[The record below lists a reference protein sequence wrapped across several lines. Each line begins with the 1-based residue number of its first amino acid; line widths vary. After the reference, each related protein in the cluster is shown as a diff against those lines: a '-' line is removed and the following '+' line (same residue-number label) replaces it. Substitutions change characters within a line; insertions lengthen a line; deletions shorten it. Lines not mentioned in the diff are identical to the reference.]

1 MVNRL
6 VTLTIS
12 ILLIN
17 IQNCQIIDL
26 SADLASLV
34 EQVNS
39 LKSTWTAAVDSQFDS
54 VSDDVLRQRL
64 GAAVDQSDNDTSNS
78 IINITLGG
86 GNRLLAGNTYPAFLD
101 LRTKYPKCKSIS
113 TVGSQGQCGSCW
125 AFSSM
130 NSLSDRYCIANYN
143 SGNPTQR
150 SFSPQD
156 PLECC
161 TNCASNAGSPCDG
174 GYIKN
179 AFAFASTTGVST
191 GDAYGNSNLCKPYFL
206 ADTSKT
212 YSEPKCQKACSN
224 PSKYKTTL
232 ANDRLKS
239 KGYKTGTG
247 ETAMIAALNNGGS
260 IAVTFTV
267 YKDLYAYKSGIYQHV
282 SGASLGAHA
291 VRIIGYGAENGV
303 KYWIA
308 ANSWNSSWG
317 EKGYFRIRRG
327 NNECNIETNMFAYG
341 TF

>member
-1 MVNRL
+1 MVNPL

-17 IQNCQIIDL
+17 IQICQNIELIN
-26 SADLASLV
+26 LA
-34 EQVNS
+34 EQINAM
-39 LKSTWTAAVDSQFDS
+39 KSTWTAAVDSKFNL

-64 GAAVDQSDNDTSNS
+64 GAAVESNDNATPAVS
-78 IINITLGG
+78 ITIGG
-86 GNRLLAGNTYPAFLD
+86 GNRLLSGSTYPASLD
-101 LRTKYPKCKSIS
+101 LRTKYPECNSIS

-143 SGNPTQR
+143 FGNPTQR

-161 TNCASNAGSPCDG
+161 ADCAINAGSPCDG

-179 AFAFASTTGVST
+179 AFAFAANTGVST
-191 GDAYGNSNLCKPYFL
+191 GGAHGSTNSCKPYFL
-206 ADTSKT
+206 SASAKT
-212 YSEPKCQKACSN
+212 YSEPTCKNTCAN
-224 PSKYKTTL
+224 PNTYETTL
-232 ANDRLKS
+232 DNDRFITS
-239 KGYKTGTG
+239 GYKSGSG
-247 ETAMIAALNNGGS
+247 EQAMIAALNNGGS

-267 YKDLYAYKSGIYQHV
+267 YKDLYAYQSGIYQHV
-282 SGASLGAHA
+282 SGASLGGHA
-291 VRIIGYGAENGV
+291 VRIIGYGSENGV

-308 ANSWNSSWG
+308 ANSWDSNWG
-317 EKGYFRIRRG
+317 EQGFFRILRG
-327 NNECNIETNMFAYG
+327 NNECKIESSTFFYG